1 MQDLLRKSTSVAAE
15 LKDLGLFR
23 EAAYVDGQWIQ
34 ASSSETI
41 DVDNPATR
49 EIIGRVPK
57 LGGLETRHAI
67 AAANRAFPAW
77 SKKTAKERA
86 AVLRRWFDLMLAN
99 QEDLARLMT
108 LEQGKPIAESRGEV
122 AYAAAFL
129 EWFGE
134 EAKRVYGDTI
144 PQHQADKRI
153 VVIKQPIGVVA
164 CITPWNFPLAM
175 ITRKVGPAIASG
187 CTVVVKPAEQTPFSA
202 LALAELAERA
212 GVPKGVFNIVTGSP
226 VEIGAELTSSS
237 IVRKLSFTGSTEVG
251 KLLMAQCAGTIK
263 KLSLELGGNAPFIVF
278 DDADLDAAVEG
289 AMASK
294 YRNTGQTCV
303 SANRFLVQ
311 SSIYDAFAEK
321 LLAAVR
327 KLKPAAGWEP
337 GATQGPLIDDAA
349 VEKVENHVR
358 DAQTKGA
365 RVLIGGKRHRLGGRF
380 FEPTILADV
389 TTQMAV
395 AREETFGP
403 LAPLLHFE
411 TEADAIA
418 LANDTE
424 LGLAAYFYG
433 RDIARV
439 WRVAE
444 ALEYGIVG
452 INTGIIST
460 EVAPFGGVKESGLGR
475 EGSKYGIDEFVE
487 IKYLCFGGLR
497 S

>member
-1 MQDLLRKSTSVAAE
+1 MQDTATKFESVASQ
-15 LKDLGLFR
+15 LKDKNLFR
-23 EAAYVDGQWIQ
+23 EMCYIDGAWVPAKSGGKVQ
-34 ASSSETI
+34 
-41 DVDNPATR
+41 VDNPATG
-49 EIIGRVPK
+49 EIIGSVPK
-57 LGGLETRHAI
+57 LGAAETREAI
-67 AAANRAFPAW
+67 EAANDAFPLW
-77 SKKTAKERA
+77 SKKTGKERA
-86 AVLRRWFDLMLAN
+86 IVLRKWFDLMMEN

-108 LEQGKPIAESRGEV
+108 LEQGKPLAESRGEV
-122 AYAAAFL
+122 AYAGSFL

-134 EAKRVYGDTI
+134 EAKRIYGDTI
-144 PQHQADKRI
+144 PGHQADKRI

-175 ITRKVGPAIASG
+175 ITRKAGPAIAAG
-187 CTVVVKPAEQTPFSA
+187 CTVVLKPAAQTPFSA

-212 GVPKGVFNIVTGSP
+212 GVPKGVFNVVTGAAR
-226 VEIGAELTSSS
+226 EIGGELTSNP
-237 IVRKLSFTGSTEVG
+237 IVKKLSFTGSTEIG
-251 KLLMAQCAGTIK
+251 KVLMAQCAGTVK

-289 AMASK
+289 AVASK

-303 SANRFLVQ
+303 CTNRLLVQ
-311 SSIYDAFAEK
+311 EPVYDAFAQK
-321 LLAAVR
+321 LAAAVK
-327 KLKPAAGWEP
+327 KLKPAFGLEAD
-337 GATQGPLIDDAA
+337 ATQGPLIDNAA
-349 VEKVENHVR
+349 VEKVESHIR
-358 DAQTKGA
+358 DAQEKGA
-365 RVLIGGKRHRLGGRF
+365 KVLLGGHRHSLGGRF
-380 FEPTILADV
+380 FEPTILTDV
-389 TTQMAV
+389 TPAMAV

-403 LAPLLHFE
+403 VAPLFHFK

-424 LGLAAYFYG
+424 FGLAAYFYG

-475 EGSKYGIDEFVE
+475 EGSKYGIDDYVE
-487 IKYLCFGGLR
+487 IKYLCFGGII